1 MMCSHNQAYGSYRIF
16 SIFESFDHDVFSS
29 THRRVAARVIQ
40 FFISF
45 VNDCA
50 PLPGRVA
57 EEEDS
62 DSGDEDEGHVDI
74 PALLTQHPRRRGG

>member
-50 PLPGRVA
+50 PLVPYLGVWQRRKTATV
-57 EEEDS
+57 EMRTRDM
-62 DSGDEDEGHVDI
+62 
-74 PALLTQHPRRRGG
+74 LTSRLC

>member
-1 MMCSHNQAYGSYRIF
+1 MAVAVIGYFQFLKVLTMMCSPLP
-16 SIFESFDHDVFSS
+16 
-29 THRRVAARVIQ
+29 RRVAARLIQ
-40 FFISF
+40 FFINF

-62 DSGDEDEGHVDI
+62 DGGYEDEGHVDI

>member
-1 MMCSHNQAYGSYRIF
+1 MMCSHNQTCGSYRIF

-29 THRRVAARVIQ
+29 TQAWAARVIQ

-62 DSGDEDEGHVDI
+62 DGGDEDEGHVDI